1 MSLPTRSTYN
11 YELRAIYILLFADCH
26 YFGLE
31 IYIFPQLLL
40 DVDARGVIHTR
51 IVNDLLELF
60 IIHRSISPSCARAS
74 FMALWE
80 LAR

>member
-11 YELRAIYILLFADCH
+11 YELRAVYILFFADCH

-31 IYIFPQLLL
+31 IYVFPQLLL
-40 DVDARGVIHTR
+40 NVDARGVIHTR
-51 IVNDLLELF
+51 IVNDLLELP
-60 IIHRSISPSCARAS
+60 IIHSISPSCARAS